1 MSRTSESTL
10 SPRDLVAITGQALG
24 LLALGFC
31 FFVVAFCV

>member
-1 MSRTSESTL
+1 MYRVSESAL
-10 SPRDLVAITGQALG
+10 SARDFVAITGQALG

>member
-1 MSRTSESTL
+1 MFKVSESTL

-24 LLALGFC
+24 LLALAFC

>member
-1 MSRTSESTL
+1 MYKASESTL
-10 SPRDLVAITGQALG
+10 SSRDFIAITGQALG

>member
-1 MSRTSESTL
+1 MFKTSEIAVK
-10 SPRDLVAITGQALG
+10 DLPVIVSEAVG

>member
-10 SPRDLVAITGQALG
+10 SARDFVTITSQALG
-24 LLALGFC
+24 LLVLGFC

>member
-1 MSRTSESTL
+1 MFKTSEIAL
-10 SPRDLVAITGQALG
+10 KDLPVLISEALG